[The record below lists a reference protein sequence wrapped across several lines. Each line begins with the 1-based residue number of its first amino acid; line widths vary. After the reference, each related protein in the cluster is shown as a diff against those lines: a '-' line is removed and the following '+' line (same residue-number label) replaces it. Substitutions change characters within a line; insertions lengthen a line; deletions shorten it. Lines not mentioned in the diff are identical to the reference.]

1 MLGQNQEKV
10 LNFVAS
16 SIRIEWIAPT
26 FREIA
31 AATGLSTS
39 AVRWAL
45 MDLENLGYIERRYH
59 KFRAIKVL
67 RWPEEVKSEVKAA

>member
-10 LNFVAS
+10 LNFVAA
-16 SIRIEWIAPT
+16 SIRTEWIAPT

-31 AATGLSTS
+31 GATGLSTS

-67 RWPEEVKSEVKAA
+67 RWPEEVKAA